1 MAENAREF
9 FETLETRA
17 SESTKAAGLDATYL
31 FDIDGAGKW
40 IVRVENGKVSVHE
53 GAGEADEAD
62 TTISASEDT
71 FVKIVNGEQNATS
84 AFMTGKLKVSGDLSN
99 AMKLQKLF

>member
-1 MAENAREF
+1 VAENAREF

-17 SESTKAAGLDATYL
+17 ANSTKAAGLNASYL

-40 IVRVENGKVSVHE
+40 IVRVENGNVSVQE
-53 GAGEADEAD
+53 GAGEAD

-71 FVKIVNGEQNATS
+71 FIKIVNGQQNATS
-84 AFMTGKLKVSGDLSN
+84 AFMMGKLKVTGDLSN